1 MRYFDSVAQGGLR
14 FVISSAEIDRR
25 KTAFDRLAVSTTVA
39 ATVFAADSIV
49 ACFPASILGVL
60 ALTLVFLVSR
70 AALASSFDRFTR
82 TTWTISDTCLT
93 RADERSRDE
102 YPLERIRRVW
112 TKRTAAGGIREIRLG
127 LDGGRSVYVNG
138 IEDFETFREA
148 LLSGS
153 PEAEEGGELH
163 EAVDFDHPLFYVV
176 IGIVFGLSI
185 ALVVRVA
192 RFASGFDAR
201 YVYAALAVYL
211 LAMGA
216 YWLHAKPVSGRY
228 GERSVVSDYVIGIGA
243 LCLGAVAVLEAM
255 LQ

>member
-1 MRYFDSVAQGGLR
+1 MDFVAQSGLR
-14 FVISSAEIDRR
+14 FVISSAEIERR
-25 KTAFDRLAVSTTVA
+25 KAAFDRLAVSTTLA

-49 ACFPASILGVL
+49 AYFPPSILGVL
-60 ALTLVFLVSR
+60 ALALVFLVSR

-82 TTWTISDTCLT
+82 TTWTISDTSLT

-102 YPLERIRRVW
+102 YPLERVRRVR
-112 TKRTAAGGIREIRLG
+112 TMRTAAGGIREIRLG

-153 PEAEEGGELH
+153 PQAGGGGELH
-163 EAVDFDHPLFYVV
+163 EAVDFDHPLFYIVL
-176 IGIVFGLSI
+176 GIVFGLSL

-192 RFASGFDAR
+192 RFASGLDAR

-216 YWLHAKPVSGRY
+216 YWLRAKPVSGRY
-228 GERSVVSDYVIGIGA
+228 GERSAVSDYVIGFCVI
-243 LCLGAVAVLEAM
+243 CLGAGAALAAL